1 MCNRETIFVGD
12 GLIAFSSYADYAAAV
27 KKQPRHGI
35 MLHLNLYRLLIMGK
49 WHDNSRQRLSF
60 EEIAKYILGNIC
72 LSC

>member
-1 MCNRETIFVGD
+1 MCNRETIFVDD
-12 GLIAFSSYADYAAAV
+12 GLIAFSSYANYAAAV
-27 KKQPRHGI
+27 KKQSRHD

>member
-27 KKQPRHGI
+27 KKQPQHG

-60 EEIAKYILGNIC
+60 EEIAKYVLGNIC
-72 LSC
+72 LSW